1 VDNPSLVTRRPGSS
15 WELKFLVF
23 GFLILAWTGWLRLYL
38 TLVDWQLLMVIGVR
52 PGPLYLAAYGIVCG
66 AAGLV
71 VAISLFLRQP
81 WAPAAAR
88 VTAIITTAWNWLDRI
103 LFTRSAGGWT
113 NWPFSAG
120 MTVLCLLFVFLVLAA
135 PAQKR
140 FFSHE

>member
-1 VDNPSLVTRRPGSS
+1 MDNPSPVTRRLGRS
-15 WELKFLVF
+15 WELKLLAF

-38 TLVDWQLLMVIGVR
+38 TLVDWQDLMVYGVR
-52 PGPLYLAAYGIVCG
+52 PGPLYLAAYGIVFG
-66 AAGLV
+66 TAGLV
-71 VAISLFLRQP
+71 AAVSLFFPQR
-81 WAPAAAR
+81 WAPLTAR
-88 VTAIITTAWNWLDRI
+88 VTAFVTAAWFWLDRI